1 MRLDVSKLSE
11 IAKGNVTK
19 NQEWQRK
26 LRDAPVTTALETA
39 KQRLVALAARL
50 KRYNSENEGCTINN
64 LLSTDAFKVY
74 TMLKNSNQSVEQPD
88 PPKEEAEMFWKGI
101 WEKDA
106 SHNDKV
112 KWIAELKADH

>member
-1 MRLDVSKLSE
+1 MRSDVSKLSE
-11 IAKGNVTK
+11 IAKGNATK
-19 NQEWQRK
+19 NQEWLRE
-26 LRDAPVTTALETA
+26 LRDTAVTTALETA
-39 KQRLVALAARL
+39 KQRLVVLAARL
-50 KRYNSENEGCTINN
+50 KRYNSDNEARTTNK
-64 LLSTDAFKVY
+64 LFSTDASEVY
-74 TMLKNSNQSVEQPD
+74 TMLRNGNQSVEQPD